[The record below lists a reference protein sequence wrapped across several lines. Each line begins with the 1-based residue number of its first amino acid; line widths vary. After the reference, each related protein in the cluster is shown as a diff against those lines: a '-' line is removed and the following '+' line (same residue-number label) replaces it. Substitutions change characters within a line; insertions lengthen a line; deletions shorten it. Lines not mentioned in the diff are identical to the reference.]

1 MIITLKIELDNPS
14 VPVEE
19 DELEN
24 FLSEEGVEEDDLDS
38 DLLEKLGTAALD
50 AIVEDADGIGD
61 ISSSI
66 GGSLKKL
73 TLQHVQ
79 FDDESEIDLP

>member
-24 FLSEEGVEEDDLDS
+24 FLSEEGIEEDDLDS

-61 ISSSI
+61 ISNSI
-66 GGSLKKL
+66 GGTLKKL

>member
-24 FLSEEGVEEDDLDS
+24 FLSEEGIEEDDLDS

-50 AIVEDADGIGD
+50 AIVEDADGIDD
-61 ISSSI
+61 ISGSI
-66 GGSLKKL
+66 GGSIKKL